1 MTTNNKIKLSVIVSI
16 IMTICVMSM
25 LSVCMVKEERVN
37 SIEYL
42 EGYLS
47 GQSQTGKRW
56 ITDNNG
62 NVWEV
67 EGLPIGED
75 DQLILAIDNN
85 NTKRLH
91 DDVIVGVYSLVTQDT
106 EAQE

>member
-1 MTTNNKIKLSVIVSI
+1 MTTNNKIKLCIIVSI

-25 LSVCMVKEERVN
+25 LSVCIVKEERAN
-37 SIEYL
+37 PIEYL

-47 GQSQTGKRW
+47 GETQTGKKW

-67 EGLPIGED
+67 GDLPIGED
-75 DQLILAIDNN
+75 DQLIIAIDSN

-91 DDVIVGVYSLVTQDT
+91 DDVVVGVYSLVTQST